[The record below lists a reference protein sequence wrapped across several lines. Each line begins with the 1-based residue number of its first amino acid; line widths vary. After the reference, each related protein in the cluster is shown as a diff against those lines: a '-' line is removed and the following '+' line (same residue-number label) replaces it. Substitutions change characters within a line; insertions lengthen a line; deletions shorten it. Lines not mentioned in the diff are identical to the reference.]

1 MNRLANLERFNNL
14 IHCQLPRIMYCLGCG
29 IDIPDSEDVAMM
41 WRWLLEEDYQSSIDS
56 QDIDTILSGAD
67 GLRAPK
73 MCRKCF
79 YAYEKLVEAQNSI
92 RDNLRKAAEA
102 LDLCSQFATSLPKR
116 SRLARPLFQ
125 PAHVQSSEPT
135 TSLTPQKLWYVCMY
149 VYVYYYTIITLTN
162 HFYSTYRSML
172 VT

>member
-1 MNRLANLERFNNL
+1 
-14 IHCQLPRIMYCLGCG
+14 
-29 IDIPDSEDVAMM
+29 M
-41 WRWLLEEDYQSSIDS
+41 WRRLLEEDYQSSVDS
-56 QDIDTILSGAD
+56 QDIDTILSGTD

-73 MCRKCF
+73 MCF
-79 YAYEKLVEAQNSI
+79 YAYERFIEAQNSI

-102 LDLCSQFATSLPKR
+102 LDLCSQFATNLPKR
-116 SRLARPLFQ
+116 SRLARSLFQ

-135 TSLTPQKLWYVCMY
+135 THSPEVVVCMY

-162 HFYSTYRSML
+162 HLYYTYRSML